1 MIRPTLE
8 EAMQYQKDYKVVPVL
23 KEIYSDIRTPM
34 QVLKI
39 LKKASKHCYM
49 LESVENQENWGRYTF
64 LGYKP
69 KLCVTCM
76 NGTLKVTD
84 VNGTVIREEM
94 VQHPEACINEILA
107 DYKSPKIEGFPTF
120 TGGLVGYFAYDYI
133 KYSEPKLN
141 LDAEDEEGFN
151 DVDLMLFDK
160 VIAFDNVKQKLLIMR
175 MRRRRT

>member
-1 MIRPTLE
+1 MKQGGTAGIPSLTKVYFVKDFFIAMNKLLEPCHEERSLEMIRPTLE

-94 VQHPEACINEILA
+94 VPA
-107 DYKSPKIEGFPTF
+107 
-120 TGGLVGYFAYDYI
+120 FARL
-133 KYSEPKLN
+133 S
-141 LDAEDEEGFN
+141 
-151 DVDLMLFDK
+151 
-160 VIAFDNVKQKLLIMR
+160 
-175 MRRRRT
+175 

>member
-1 MIRPTLE
+1 MKQGGTAGIPSLTKVYFVKDFFIAMNKLLEPCHEERSLEMIRPILE

-120 TGGLVGYFAYDYI
+120 TGGLVGYLHMITSNTANR
-133 KYSEPKLN
+133 S
-141 LDAEDEEGFN
+141 
-151 DVDLMLFDK
+151 
-160 VIAFDNVKQKLLIMR
+160 
-175 MRRRRT
+175 

>member
-76 NGTLKVTD
+76 NGKLKVTD
-84 VNGTVIREEM
+84 VNGTVIREVL
-94 VQHPEACINEILA
+94 VQHPEACINESWQITKARRSKDSRHSPVDWLGILHMIT
-107 DYKSPKIEGFPTF
+107 SNT
-120 TGGLVGYFAYDYI
+120 VNR
-133 KYSEPKLN
+133 S
-141 LDAEDEEGFN
+141 
-151 DVDLMLFDK
+151 
-160 VIAFDNVKQKLLIMR
+160 
-175 MRRRRT
+175 